1 MVKSHCNWDRRCRSA
16 HVHEKQKQE
25 VVVVDDDTT
34 TDEDEEVVVVDDDT
48 TTDED
53 EEVVVVDD
61 VHKLRKARQDEVA
74 ALRIARQKAT
84 EARLAMEVAEEASRK
99 LKQLAN
105 MVEHERQKQRDAAKK
120 EDDAAREQEFLEKSA
135 ADQRQKIQEAMRIA
149 RYEAQKA
156 ALAKTKKDEQNRRR
170 RSREA
175 KDKAQKESD
184 KKAQLLREAE
194 EERLSREQAAQERDE
209 ARRMEEVLVE
219 RARQESE
226 RKAEAVRVVREAENV
241 KRREE
246 EKAKQQAA
254 LGTVTENLVLDGFLR
269 CVEDNRIGGVRLMAK
284 RSLLPIGVVDLQVIN
299 RGKTYVVTGK
309 YLKQRDVR
317 AILPV
322 NHQVQ
327 RTGRTVIQRHVKA
340 QNEYSYHRN
349 DVNRKAL
356 ANLFGCAQRINAQFF
371 GQSVVR
377 EGAPYITAPKFH
389 GILQWDVPCVI
400 PDWINAITQEN
411 TRLWDPRQNPR
422 VAPNGTITFGDCRIP
437 FQVPRRSVH
446 ALRRIDPKWEA
457 ISSYEVQI
465 QMRRDGTTVWYNIH
479 TSSAQG
485 GFDIF
490 DDNHPQNPMRVF
502 LEDPRATVLPISW
515 TGHARAIFKDSQLKI
530 IYLLD
535 PWMQK
540 VNKGGAMGNKGFK
553 VLKSFVK
560 PFGYTIK
567 FIQRKPDQGDE
578 GSCVALSLLRIILM
592 AEYGV
597 EGAKMAIPCSYAVM
611 VGRFIGMFK

>member
-1 MVKSHCNWDRRCRSA
+1 MPDGCTKYRKADCMVKSHCNWDRRCRSA
-16 HVHEKQKQE
+16 HVHEKQKQ
-25 VVVVDDDTT
+25 
-34 TDEDEEVVVVDDDT
+34 EVVVVDDDT

-322 NHQVQ
+322 NYQV
-327 RTGRTVIQRHVKA
+327 GKTVAQYVKA
-340 QNEYSYHRN
+340 QDEYSYEHN
-349 DVNRKAL
+349 DVNREKL
-356 ANLFGCAQRINAQFF
+356 VNLFGCVRRINAQFF

-400 PDWINAITQEN
+400 PDWINAVTQEN
-411 TRLWDPRQNPR
+411 TRLWDPKQNPR
-422 VAPNGTITFGDCRIP
+422 VAPNGTITFGDCRIDYH
-437 FQVPRRSVH
+437 VTRRSVH
-446 ALRRIDPKWEA
+446 ALHKIDPKWQA
-457 ISSYEVQI
+457 IASYDVQL
-465 QMRRDGTTVWYNIH
+465 QMNNDGTTTWFNMH
-479 TSSAQG
+479 TSNKPG
-485 GFDIF
+485 GYNSFDV
-490 DDNHPQNPMRVF
+490 NHPQNPMRMF
-502 LEDPRATVLPISW
+502 LADHHTTVLAIGW
-515 TGHARAIFKDSQLKI
+515 TDHARAIFKDSQLKI

-535 PWMQK
+535 PWMQDVDK
-540 VNKGGAMGNKGFK
+540 SGSPSNKGFK
-553 VLKSFVK
+553 VLQSFLK
-560 PFGYTIK
+560 PFGYILK
-567 FIQRKPDQGDE
+567 FIQRKPDQGNE
-578 GSCVALSLLRIILM
+578 GSCMALSLLRIILM

-597 EGAKMAIPCSYAVM
+597 EGAKMPIPRSYAVM
-611 VGRFIGMFK
+611 VGRFIRMFK